1 MVQAIDKTQNIWSVS
16 HAEVEKA
23 AEIWR
28 NLPEDVRNR
37 PLPDTHEMHEAVAR
51 LFIGMYGDALKEL
64 AKR

>member
-1 MVQAIDKTQNIWSVS
+1 MVQVIDKTQNILGIS
-16 HAEVEKA
+16 EEA

-28 NLPEDVRNR
+28 NLPEDVRKG
-37 PLPDTHEMHEAVAR
+37 PLPDTPEMHEAVAR